1 VKSAIELSTKS
12 ITTSTDAIELQIIDV
27 SEQANG
33 ALAQIQNSS
42 SPVGHIVGAVDGITS
57 VVDNVVP
64 IANTWDFLLKKV
76 DLFTKII
83 DGIAEVRLKCN
94 RLFPLQNFTMTYHGH
109 ERKRWQEGSKVLLH
123 RRLSFPFRLTR
134 GQRLHLPEKHV

>member
-1 VKSAIELSTKS
+1 MKSAIELSAKS

-94 RLFPLQNFTMTYHGH
+94 RLSRMLI
-109 ERKRWQEGSKVLLH
+109 LI
-123 RRLSFPFRLTR
+123 
-134 GQRLHLPEKHV
+134 